1 MTIAKQ
7 RTKSRKTV
15 ARGQPKAQR
24 RASLASTRTVS
35 NQPDMTSHANTLDGL
50 SNPFSEF
57 ASSARYPDAGSGRTL
72 TTQQRY
78 TSPVTSDATGQVAF
92 VLSVKPNFPMLYASG
107 ILNAVATWPATYASS
122 INQTGDLINTYG
134 SYYRPTSFGAKFTNT
149 LSATN
154 SQGSWVVAKAGS
166 IVPSGTTTFNP
177 NYFSTYDVHP
187 NAHGEEGHWHT
198 TSHPRGGNS
207 YAMAKVSDWNTNTVS
222 DQTWESI
229 YIYGT
234 GLPASATVGV
244 IEIIANFEYST
255 LEDAPIA
262 SLAVRQP
269 TLDIGMQ
276 TAVNAVQSTIRGSHK
291 GTTDKVRD
299 AIKREGKKALL
310 KHVLPF
316 LTKKATQVLL

>member
-1 MTIAKQ
+1 MTIARQ
-7 RTKSRKTV
+7 RNKSKKTV
-15 ARGQPKAQR
+15 ARGSSQALR
-24 RASLASTRTVS
+24 RAQLASTRISS
-35 NQPDMTSHANTLDGL
+35 NPPDLTHHANVLDGL

-57 ASSARYPDAGSGRTL
+57 SSSARYPDAGSGRTL

-78 TSPVTSDATGQVAF
+78 SFPMSSDVNGQCALVF
-92 VLSVKPNFPMLYASG
+92 SVKPNFPMIAAASIAG
-107 ILNAVATWPATYASS
+107 AVATWPATYAASV
-122 INQTGDLINTYG
+122 NQTGDLINTYG
-134 SYYRPTSFGAKFTNT
+134 SFYRPTSFGVKYTNT

-166 IVPSGTTTFNP
+166 IALSGTTTFNP
-177 NYFSTYDVHP
+177 NYFSSYDVHP

-198 TSHPRGGNS
+198 TSHPRGANS
-207 YAMAKVSDWNTNTVS
+207 YAMAKVTDWNTNTVS

-229 YIYGT
+229 YVYGT
-234 GLPASATVGV
+234 GLPTNSAVGV
-244 IEIIANFEYST
+244 VEIIANFEYST
-255 LEDAPIA
+255 LEDAPIS

-269 TLDIGMQ
+269 TLDVGMQ
-276 TAVNAVQSTIRGSHK
+276 TAVNAVQSNIRGSHK

-299 AIKREGKKALL
+299 VIKREGKKALL